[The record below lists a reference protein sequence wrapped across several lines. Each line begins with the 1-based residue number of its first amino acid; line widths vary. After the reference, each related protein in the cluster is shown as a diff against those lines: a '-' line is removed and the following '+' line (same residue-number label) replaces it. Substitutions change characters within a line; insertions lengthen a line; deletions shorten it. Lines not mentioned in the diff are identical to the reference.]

1 MKQLLIGIGIGVAVS
16 SLIFSMTG
24 SKETPTA
31 PVAAVTIPSQTPVA
45 TPDVANTTTP
55 PAMPTAKTSVPS
67 MQTPGTEVATS
78 NKAKPGETPAIA
90 ATGKEGATDTKKF
103 VPPLF
108 SGTVEGFPKLDEKT
122 KKTLESAQQK
132 VSMNQPE
139 AAIEDLEN
147 ALKEEPTNGYFAVE
161 LAMMQSDLMKNPR
174 RSEEILSDHLRRD
187 PESKMV
193 SAAYAD
199 FLSQHGREREATPY
213 FARAA
218 AGNAPT
224 EAYAQ
229 YGHHL
234 MRMHSPDKAAD
245 AYRSAFERTQQD
257 LEAKVSRN
265 ESTVI
270 AKQELFNRA
279 IDLGHAERQRGNEAG
294 WMRMVEVA
302 SKYGPENDPQLKILR
317 NANTPNPAQPGKAPS
332 E

>member
-1 MKQLLIGIGIGVAVS
+1 MKQSLIGFGIGVVFT
-16 SLIFSMTG
+16 SLIFMMTG
-24 SKETPTA
+24 SQETPPTKEVAAISTTA
-31 PVAAVTIPSQTPVA
+31 PVITTPEISN
-45 TPDVANTTTP
+45 NTTP
-55 PAMPTAKTSVPS
+55 SAMPTPKGVMPPTGTSSEPVPAK
-67 MQTPGTEVATS
+67 G
-78 NKAKPGETPAIA
+78 KPGETPTVA
-90 ATGKEGATDTKKF
+90 ATAKEGAPTETKKF

-108 SGTVEGFPKLDEKT
+108 SGNVEGFPKLDDKT
-122 KKTLESAQQK
+122 KKTLEGAQQK

-139 AAIEDLEN
+139 AAIEELEA
-147 ALKEEPTNGYFAVE
+147 ALKEDPSNGYYAVE

-234 MRMHSPDKAAD
+234 MRMHNPEKAAE
-245 AYRSAFERTQQD
+245 AYRSAFEKTQAD
-257 LEAKVSRN
+257 FEAKTSRG

-270 AKQELFNRA
+270 IKQELSNRA
-279 IDLGHAERQRGNEAG
+279 IDLGHAEKQRGNEAG
-294 WMRMVEVA
+294 WARMVEVA
-302 SKYGPENDPQLKILR
+302 GRYLPENDPQLRILR
-317 NANTPNPAQPGKAPS
+317 NPSPAQPVKPPS

>member
-1 MKQLLIGIGIGVAVS
+1 MLRDEELTSDEIAERAGITKYAAKCVMEA
-16 SLIFSMTG
+16 SL
-24 SKETPTA
+24 
-31 PVAAVTIPSQTPVA
+31 TI
-45 TPDVANTTTP
+45 
-55 PAMPTAKTSVPS
+55 
-67 MQTPGTEVATS
+67 
-78 NKAKPGETPAIA
+78 
-90 ATGKEGATDTKKF
+90 
-103 VPPLF
+103 
-108 SGTVEGFPKLDEKT
+108 GTVLVDSDSGKFTISKIGWFLVNDPATIVNVDFNHDVNYLG
-122 KKTLESAQQK
+122 
-132 VSMNQPE
+132 MF
-139 AAIEDLEN
+139 DLET
-147 ALKEEPTNGYFAVE
+147 ALKEDPSNGYFAVE

-234 MRMHSPDKAAD
+234 MRMHNPEKAAE
-245 AYRSAFERTQQD
+245 AYRSAFEKTQAD
-257 LEAKVSRN
+257 FEAKTSRG

-270 AKQELFNRA
+270 IKQELSNRA
-279 IDLGHAERQRGNEAG
+279 IDLGHAEKQRGNEAG
-294 WMRMVEVA
+294 WARMVEVA
-302 SKYGPENDPQLKILR
+302 GRYLPENDPQLRILR
-317 NANTPNPAQPGKAPS
+317 NPTPAQPVKPPS

>member
-1 MKQLLIGIGIGVAVS
+1 MKQSLIGFGIGVAFT
-16 SLIFSMTG
+16 SLIFSMTTG
-24 SKETPTA
+24 SSETQSSKE
-31 PVAAVTIPSQTPVA
+31 VAAVSSPEPVITAPEIANKTIPT
-45 TPDVANTTTP
+45 
-55 PAMPTAKTSVPS
+55 AMPTAKAVVPPTTGTSPDTVPS
-67 MQTPGTEVATS
+67 KGKPAEGTTVVA
-78 NKAKPGETPAIA
+78 A
-90 ATGKEGATDTKKF
+90 KEGAPETKKF

-108 SGTVEGFPKLDEKT
+108 SGTVEGFPKLDDKT
-122 KKTLESAQQK
+122 KKTLEGAQQK

-139 AAIEDLEN
+139 AAIEELET
-147 ALKEEPTNGYFAVE
+147 ALKEDPSNGYFAVE

-234 MRMHSPDKAAD
+234 MRMHNPEKAAE
-245 AYRSAFERTQQD
+245 AYRSAFEKTQAD
-257 LEAKVSRN
+257 FEAKTSRG

-270 AKQELFNRA
+270 IKQELSNRA
-279 IDLGHAERQRGNEAG
+279 IDLGHAEKQRGNEAG
-294 WMRMVEVA
+294 WARMVEVA
-302 SKYGPENDPQLKILR
+302 GRYLPENDPQLRILR
-317 NANTPNPAQPGKAPS
+317 NPTPAQPVKPPS